1 MRPLVIAIE
10 GEVGMTEKL
19 NETTN
24 GKEVVVYQPKQIRRA
39 IRRGEYTRPVSFITE
54 AEVYRIA
61 DVARSMRSG
70 ERNELLIL
78 TMFQAALRVTEAIK
92 LRVMDK
98 AKVDNRHI
106 LLVQGK
112 GNKPRFVAI
121 PEKLSYHLGNYA
133 LEHGLK
139 PEDRFFNITRTR
151 AWQIIKECADRAGI
165 DRRIYCHLLRHGGAI
180 ARLKR
185 TGNPKSLQIH
195 LGHSDMKMTMR
206 YLATMQT
213 IESLDT
219 ESQVEFER

>member
-1 MRPLVIAIE
+1 MA
-10 GEVGMTEKL
+10 EKL
-19 NETTN
+19 NRKAN
-24 GKEVVVYQPKQIRRA
+24 SKEIAIVQPGAKLPVKKGYRA
-39 IRRGEYTRPVSFITE
+39 SEYTKPVAFITE
-54 AEVYRIA
+54 AEVYRLA
-61 DVARSMRSG
+61 DVAKAMRDG

-92 LRVMDK
+92 LKVTDK
-98 AKVDNRHI
+98 ATVDSKHI

-112 GNKPRFVAI
+112 GNKPRLVAI
-121 PEKLSYHLGNYA
+121 PEKLSYHLGDYA
-133 LEHGLK
+133 QRQGLK
-139 PEDRFFNITRTR
+139 PEDRFFPISRIR

-165 DRRIYCHLLRHGGAI
+165 DRRVYCHLLRHGGAL
-180 ARLKR
+180 ARLRR

-219 ESQVEFER
+219 ESEVEFDR